1 MESNNRSWKFEA
13 RRWLIICLTS
23 IFYLLNSNTHAQT
36 LEDYQKMAVENNPGL
51 QAKYKEFEA
60 AMERVA
66 QAKGVPDPTL
76 SISAFGQMTE
86 TRVGPQKARFTLSQ
100 MFPWFGTLKAQG
112 DVATLTAEAKYQSYL
127 DERNKLFYFVST
139 AYYPL
144 YELHEWVNIEEDNIK
159 LLQTYKQITTTKFE
173 NGNGSLVDVLRVD
186 IILKD
191 AETNLSILKKKEKPL
206 LTTFNTLLNRNEDE
220 NVVVTDSVS
229 LLDISQDY
237 RKDSILS
244 NPILGELNLKLQASQ
259 ASERAANKQAL
270 PSLGV
275 GIDYIIVGKRTDLS
289 PGVAPPSDN
298 GQNAF
303 MPMVSLSLPIFRG
316 KYKAA
321 IKEAQLMQESYT
333 LQKQDAINS
342 LNSGYEM
349 IRFEMQQQMELVN
362 LYDQQIAETDQVL
375 NLLLTAYG
383 NSGSDF
389 EEVLRTE
396 QQLLTYKKL
405 KVSSLAQNRM
415 ALAKLEYIT
424 AK

>member
-1 MESNNRSWKFEA
+1 MESNNRSWKLEV
-13 RRWLIICLTS
+13 RRWLIVYLTS
-23 IFYLLNSNTHAQT
+23 IIYLLTSTTQAQT
-36 LEDYQKMAVENNPGL
+36 LADYQKQASENNPGL

-127 DERNKLFYFVST
+127 DERNKLFYSVSAT
-139 AYYPL
+139 YYPL
-144 YELHEWVNIEEDNIK
+144 YELHQWVNIEEDNIN

-220 NVVVTDSVS
+220 DVVVTDAVS

-244 NPILGELNLKLQASQ
+244 NPILGELDLKLQASQ

-270 PSLGV
+270 PNFGV

-289 PGVAPPSDN
+289 PGVAPPPDN